1 VENPDPMN
9 PGRMNEV
16 LRLLRLSLIL
26 RVAAGLFGASVFL
39 FNTSD
44 ARVVIFNAI
53 AVLPTLLVLAATFY
67 AARRGPIDE
76 REMRVLLAA
85 AILALACEA
94 IIGAVYFRT
103 NFPDFAQLGD
113 VRRFERSSFEDGAP
127 TGGVDMRRLLRS
139 PLDVPSFFGLTLAVL
154 GTWMSR
160 GPWYRWAAAAAAANL
175 SAAVVLEVIEFVEG
189 GALRVSGGGWI
200 GQSLVMLL
208 LCYFVG
214 SLADLERRRRAEIE
228 AANRRLAEQAGVRE
242 RLATSRERVRL
253 ARDLHDT
260 LAHSLAGVAVQLD
273 AIGALAAAGEDVR
286 PEIVRA
292 RDAVRR
298 GLHETRA
305 AIDDLRT
312 TAVEDLGLAGALR
325 RHIDSSSSTAQAKL
339 TLEVM
344 EVQDA
349 GVYDTLGVDAAD
361 ALFRIA
367 QEAIHNAET
376 HSGAATIRVTL
387 ARDGDRVTLRV
398 EDDGAGFDVAEV
410 RTDRYGMRGMRERA
424 EMIGAHLRVDSAVGC
439 GTCVSVTTEMR

>member
-1 VENPDPMN
+1 MENPDPMN

-160 GPWYRWAAAAAAANL
+160 GRWYRWAATAIAANL
-175 SAAVVLEVIEFVEG
+175 AAGLTIELLELVDGV
-189 GALRVSGGGWI
+189 ATRVPWGSWI
-200 GQSLVMLL
+200 GQSSVILL
-208 LCYFVG
+208 MCYFVG
-214 SLADLERRRRAEIE
+214 TLADLERRRRVEIE
-228 AANRRLAEQAGVRE
+228 AVNRQLAEQAVVRE
-242 RLATSRERVRL
+242 RLAASRERVRL

-273 AIGALAAAGEDVR
+273 AIGALAAAGESVQ
-286 PEIVRA
+286 PEIARA

-298 GLHETRA
+298 GLSETRA
-305 AIDDLRT
+305 AINDLRAT
-312 TAVEDLGLAGALR
+312 SVEDLGMVGALR
-325 RHIDSSSSTAQAKL
+325 RHIDLLAPTARAQI
-339 TLEVM
+339 VFD
-344 EVQDA
+344 VYGDA
-349 GVYDTLGVDAAD
+349 AAFEAFSVDAAD
-361 ALFRIA
+361 AFFRIA
-367 QEAIHNAET
+367 QEAIHNAER
-376 HSGAATIRVTL
+376 HSSAATIRVL
-387 ARDGDRVTLRV
+387 LERDEDATRLRV
-398 EDDGAGFDVAEV
+398 EDDGAGFDTNEVHAE
-410 RTDRYGMRGMRERA
+410 RFGMRGMRERA
-424 EMIGAHLRVDSAVGC
+424 DMIGARLRIDSAVGG
-439 GTCVSVTTEMR
+439 GTRVTVER

>member
-1 VENPDPMN
+1 MN
-9 PGRMNEV
+9 TGRMNEV
-16 LRLLRLSLIL
+16 LRLLRLTLIL
-26 RVAAGLFGASVFL
+26 RIAAGIVGAVMIL
-39 FNTSD
+39 VNTSD
-44 ARVVIFNAI
+44 SR
-53 AVLPTLLVLAATFY
+53 AVLFNLLTVTPTLLVLATTFAAT
-67 AARRGPIDE
+67 RRREIGE
-76 REMRVLLAA
+76 REMRLLLAA
-85 AILALACEA
+85 SLAALACEA
-94 IIGAVYFRT
+94 VLGAVYYRMVLIDVIG
-103 NFPDFAQLGD
+103 NLRLPDRLPSG
-113 VRRFERSSFEDGAP
+113 P
-127 TGGVDMRRLLRS
+127 GGGDMRRLFRS
-139 PLDVPSFFGLTLAVL
+139 PLDVPSFFSLIVAVL

-160 GPWYRWAAAAAAANL
+160 GAWYRWAAAAAAANL

-312 TAVEDLGLAGALR
+312 TAVEDLGLTGALR

-387 ARDGDRVTLRV
+387 ARDGERVTLRV

-424 EMIGAHLRVDSAVGC
+424 EMIGAHLRVDSAVGR